1 MDRRAG
7 AEFVDCEPDA
17 VGDLPR
23 HPATRRIVS
32 MHDFHG
38 TPDDLP
44 PVTLTT
50 DANGGYSY
58 GGAITGQNYRIVE
71 TQPTGLANGQ
81 ENPTNTIVVTNLPA
95 SGSSGN
101 DFGERAASLSG
112 NVWLDANNNGV
123 RDAGENEAADAVE
136 HLGETFGDV
145 MGG

>member
-1 MDRRAG
+1 MFALD
-7 AEFVDCEPDA
+7 
-17 VGDLPR
+17 
-23 HPATRRIVS
+23 VS
-32 MHDFHG
+32 DPEGFG
-38 TPDDLP
+38 TGDDLP
-44 PVTLTT
+44 PLTLTT

-112 NVWLDANNNGV
+112 NVWLDANNHGV
-123 RDAGENEAADAVE
+123 RDAGENGIAGVSVSLPAGTVDG
-136 HLGETFGDV
+136 LLKS
-145 MGG
+145 